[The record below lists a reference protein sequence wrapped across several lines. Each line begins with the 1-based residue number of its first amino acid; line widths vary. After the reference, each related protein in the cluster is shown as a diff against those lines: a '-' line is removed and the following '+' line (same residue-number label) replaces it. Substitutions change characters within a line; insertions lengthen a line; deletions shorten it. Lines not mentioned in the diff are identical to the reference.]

1 MTKYDPTELFE
12 KAQKLVKKHKL
23 FWVDDIIAYLP
34 IGKTTFYK
42 YFEDG
47 SNEMNELKRLL
58 EENRIQLKVSLRAKW
73 HNSKAPALQMALMKL
88 ISNEDELKRLSV
100 SYTDHTTKGKS
111 LNEKQFDFSNLSKEE
126 KKQYKDLLLKMKS
139 QEEED

>member
-1 MTKYDPTELFE
+1 MAKYDPKELFE

-34 IGKTTFYK
+34 CSGSTFYS
-42 YFEDG
+42 YFPDKSDEL
-47 SNEMNELKRLL
+47 EALKRML

-100 SYTDHTTKGKS
+100 TYTDHTTKGKS
-111 LNEKQFDFSNLSKEE
+111 INEKQHDFSNLSKEE
-126 KKQYKDLLLKMKS
+126 KKKYKELLVKISPK
-139 QEEED
+139 ENE

>member
-1 MTKYDPTELFE
+1 MMFLLVEHPGRLHFLVVMIILWTKV
-12 KAQKLVKKHKL
+12 KLSV
-23 FWVDDIIAYLP
+23 Y
-34 IGKTTFYK
+34 
-42 YFEDG
+42 
-47 SNEMNELKRLL
+47 
-58 EENRIQLKVSLRAKW
+58 
-73 HNSKAPALQMALMKL
+73 LQMALMKL

-111 LNEKQFDFSNLSKEE
+111 LNEKQFDFSNLSKQE